1 MRTPR
6 NLASA
11 AARSLSSLTMIGI
24 SGGMASNRSH
34 GGSFGIGMT
43 TELVRGDVF
52 YWGALM
58 GGALIAS
65 IPVAV
70 IYTFFLD
77 RFIAGFTVGAI
88 K

>member
-1 MRTPR
+1 
-6 NLASA
+6 
-11 AARSLSSLTMIGI
+11 
-24 SGGMASNRSH
+24 
-34 GGSFGIGMT
+34 MT

-70 IYTFFLD
+70 LYTLFLD
-77 RFIAGFTVGAI
+77 RIISGMAMGTVRR
-88 K
+88 